1 MQNQTE
7 TIVSAEHLCDA
18 DDAIILIGAGID
30 DIEAHMKA
38 DLSHLLAHVK
48 NHMQAH
54 INRELDH
61 MKHAL
66 NLLCRETGR
75 SEPYPDFE

>member
-7 TIVSAEHLCDA
+7 TIVSAEHSCDA

-30 DIEAHMKA
+30 AIEGHMKA
-38 DLSHLLAHVK
+38 DISHL
-48 NHMQAH
+48 QAH

-61 MKHAL
+61 MKHEL
-66 NLLCRETGR
+66 NRLCRETGR
-75 SEPYPDFE
+75 SKPYPDYE

>member
-7 TIVSAEHLCDA
+7 TIVNAERMSDA

-30 DIEAHMKA
+30 A
-38 DLSHLLAHVK
+38 
-48 NHMQAH
+48 

-75 SEPYPDFE
+75 SKPYPDYE